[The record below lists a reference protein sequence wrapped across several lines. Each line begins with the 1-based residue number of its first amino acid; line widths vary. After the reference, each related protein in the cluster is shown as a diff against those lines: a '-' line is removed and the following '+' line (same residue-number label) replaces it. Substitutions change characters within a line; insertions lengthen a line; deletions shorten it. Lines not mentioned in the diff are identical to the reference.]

1 MDRGT
6 DIARRSPRTHAEHL
20 VRWAGVPCEG
30 RATESGALRAVDLGS
45 DGSGGELITVAAG
58 SRRPR
63 ADGELPR
70 SHSTPWA
77 TGSASAPR
85 TASGTSLR
93 SATPPRVTSY
103 GPANAA
109 CSPPSAGA

>member
-20 VRWAGVPCEG
+20 VRWAGVP
-30 RATESGALRAVDLGS
+30 ESGALRAVDLGS
-45 DGSGGELITVAAG
+45 DGSGGELITVTAGG

-63 ADGELPR
+63 ADGELPH

-77 TGSASAPR
+77 TGPASAPR

-93 SATPPRVTSY
+93 SATPPHVTSY
-103 GPANAA
+103 GPASAA
-109 CSPPSAGA
+109 